1 MYFRKEDMNRE
12 LLLGALD
19 EMKFWGRIVFEHL
32 KFHRQAV
39 DPGNERAFRT
49 IDRYGTEVEKFY
61 NACIFPVIPES
72 ATSQMLFQLTEQ
84 TLNTVIPAKNFKSFL
99 QKEIA
104 DCRILSLIDPD
115 LAGHLVRE
123 TDYFIGQLRYSRGE
137 PTPTRAV
144 LGIPDGTKRALTVPR
159 RILPTLRGN
168 TLFTSAVE
176 NIMFFSRIQGE
187 HARHVTLVTRPV
199 IQEDIR
205 LQAEEFEKLMFA
217 NIEKAENVENT
228 GSGFN
233 QLVSETSKLA
243 AEFRDFSFFVN
254 DALHECAVPTGRVN
268 AWPLLADHIARE
280 SQYFVDVMNRISGKA
295 PAPPPN
301 APYYPY
307 II

>member
-1 MYFRKEDMNRE
+1 MYFRKEDMKHD

-32 KFHRQAV
+32 KFHRHAV

-49 IDRYGTEVEKFY
+49 IDQYEVAVEQFY
-61 NACIFPVIPES
+61 NAYIFPVQES
-72 ATSQMLFQLTEQ
+72 ASSQMLFRLTQQ
-84 TLNTVIPAKNFKSFL
+84 TLDTIIPARNFKSFL
-99 QKEIA
+99 NKEIA
-104 DCRILSLIDPD
+104 ACRILSLIDPD
-115 LAGHLVRE
+115 LADHLIRE
-123 TDYFIGQLRYSRGE
+123 TDYFIGQVRYARGE

-159 RILPTLRGN
+159 RILPVLRGN

-176 NIMFFSRIQGE
+176 NIMFFSRIHGE
-187 HARHVTLVTRPV
+187 HARHVTLVTRPK

-217 NIEKAENVENT
+217 NIERAEKVEDT
-228 GSGFN
+228 GTGYDELIRES
-233 QLVSETSKLA
+233 SKLA

-280 SQYFVDVMNRISGKA
+280 AQYFVDVLNRISGKA

-301 APYYPY
+301 TPYYPY
-307 II
+307 IL